1 VDRVSRQTHALRAWL
16 IQRFSA
22 VYLAGFLVYLVIHF
36 MTSEAAGY
44 AEWCAWLAQPAMVL
58 SGAGFFIALV
68 LHGWVGV
75 RDIIL
80 DYISALGLRLL
91 LLALSGALLL
101 ASGLWAVRLLL
112 VNAA

>member
-1 VDRVSRQTHALRAWL
+1 MSRQTRALRGWL

-22 VYLAGFLVYLVIHF
+22 VYLAGFLGYLVIHF
-36 MTSEAAGY
+36 LTWENPGY
-44 AEWCAWLAQPAMVL
+44 AEWRAWLAHPAVALAGSGFVL
-58 SGAGFFIALV
+58 ALM

-80 DYISALGLRLL
+80 DYIHALGLRLL
-91 LLALSGALLL
+91 LLALSGALLA

-112 VNAA
+112 LKAG

>member
-1 VDRVSRQTHALRAWL
+1 MSRQTQALRSWL

-22 VYLAGFLVYLVIHF
+22 VYLAVFLVYLIIHF
-36 MTSEAAGY
+36 LMQESHGY
-44 AEWCAWLAQPAMVL
+44 EVWRTWLAHPAVAL
-58 SGAGFFIALV
+58 ASAGFILALV

-80 DYISALGLRLL
+80 DYIHPLGLRLL
-91 LLALSGALLL
+91 LLALSGALLA

-112 VNAA
+112 LNAG

>member
-1 VDRVSRQTHALRAWL
+1 VSRQTHALRAWL

-36 MTSEAAGY
+36 LTRTSPDY
-44 AEWCAWLAQPAMVL
+44 AEWRGWLAQPGVAL
-58 SGAGFFIALV
+58 AGAGFFSALV

-80 DYISALGLRLL
+80 DYVPVLGLRLL
-91 LLALSGALLL
+91 LLALCGALLA

-112 VNAA
+112 VNAV

>member
-1 VDRVSRQTHALRAWL
+1 MSRQTHALRGWL

-36 MTSEAAGY
+36 LTLESHGY
-44 AEWCAWLAQPAMVL
+44 DAWRGWLAHPAVAL
-58 SGAGFFIALV
+58 ASAGFVLALV

-80 DYISALGLRLL
+80 DYIHALGLRLL
-91 LLALSGALLL
+91 LLALSGALLA

-112 VNAA
+112 LNAG

>member
-1 VDRVSRQTHALRAWL
+1 MSRQTQALRGWL

-22 VYLAGFLVYLVIHF
+22 VYIAGFLVYLVIHF
-36 MTSEAAGY
+36 LTLETLGY
-44 AEWCAWLAQPAMVL
+44 DAWRGWLAHPAVAL
-58 SGAGFFIALV
+58 ASAGFVFALV

-80 DYISALGLRLL
+80 DYIHPLGLRLL
-91 LLALSGALLL
+91 LLALSGALLA

-112 VNAA
+112 VNAG

>member
-1 VDRVSRQTHALRAWL
+1 MSRQTHALRGWL

-36 MTSEAAGY
+36 VMLETQGY
-44 AEWCAWLAQPAMVL
+44 DAWRAWLAHPVVAL
-58 SGAGFFIALV
+58 ASAGFILALV

-80 DYISALGLRLL
+80 DYIQSLGLRLL
-91 LLALSGALLL
+91 LLALSGTLLA

-112 VNAA
+112 FNVG

>member
-1 VDRVSRQTHALRAWL
+1 MSRQTHALGAWL

-36 MTSEAAGY
+36 LTRETQGYEA
-44 AEWCAWLAQPAMVL
+44 WRAWLAHPAVVIA
-58 SGAGFFIALV
+58 GAGFVLALV

-80 DYISALGLRLL
+80 DYIHPLGLRLL
-91 LLALSGALLL
+91 LLALSGALLA

-112 VNAA
+112 VNAG

>member
-1 VDRVSRQTHALRAWL
+1 MSRQTVALRGWL

-36 MTSEAAGY
+36 LARESHGY
-44 AEWCAWLAQPAMVL
+44 DAWRAWLAHPAVALASAGFVL
-58 SGAGFFIALV
+58 SLV

-80 DYISALGLRLL
+80 DYIHPLGLRLL
-91 LLALSGALLL
+91 LLVLSGALL
-101 ASGLWAVRLLL
+101 ASSGLWAARLLL
-112 VNAA
+112 LNAG

>member
-1 VDRVSRQTHALRAWL
+1 MSRQTQALRGWL
-16 IQRFSA
+16 LQRLSA

-36 MTSEAAGY
+36 LTRESHGY
-44 AEWCAWLAQPAMVL
+44 DAWRGWLAHPAVAL
-58 SGAGFFIALV
+58 ASAGFVLALV

-80 DYISALGLRLL
+80 DYVHVLGLRLL
-91 LLALSGALLL
+91 LLALCGALLA

-112 VNAA
+112 VNAG

>member
-1 VDRVSRQTHALRAWL
+1 MSRQTHALGAWM

-36 MTSEAAGY
+36 LTRESHGY
-44 AEWCAWLAQPAMVL
+44 DAWRAWLAHPAVALASTGFVL
-58 SGAGFFIALV
+58 GLV

-80 DYISALGLRLL
+80 DYIHVLGLRLL
-91 LLALSGALLL
+91 LLALSGTLLA
-101 ASGLWAVRLLL
+101 ASGLWAARLLL
-112 VNAA
+112 LNAG

>member
-1 VDRVSRQTHALRAWL
+1 MSRQTQALRGWL

-22 VYLAGFLVYLVIHF
+22 VYIAGFLVYLVIHF
-36 MTSEAAGY
+36 LTLETLDYDAWRG
-44 AEWCAWLAQPAMVL
+44 WLAHPAVAL
-58 SGAGFFIALV
+58 ASAGFVFALV

-80 DYISALGLRLL
+80 DYIHPLGLRLL
-91 LLALSGALLL
+91 LLALSGALLA

-112 VNAA
+112 VNAG

>member
-1 VDRVSRQTHALRAWL
+1 MSRQTHALRAWL

-36 MTSEAAGY
+36 LTRESHGY
-44 AEWCAWLAQPAMVL
+44 DAWRAWLAHPAVAL
-58 SGAGFFIALV
+58 ASAGFVLALV

-80 DYISALGLRLL
+80 DYIHALGLRLL
-91 LLALSGALLL
+91 LLALSGALLA

-112 VNAA
+112 LNAG

>member
-1 VDRVSRQTHALRAWL
+1 MSRQTHALRGWI

-36 MTSEAAGY
+36 LALETQDYDA
-44 AEWCAWLAQPAMVL
+44 WRAWLAHPAVAL
-58 SGAGFFIALV
+58 ASAGFILALV
-68 LHGWVGV
+68 LHGWIGV

-80 DYISALGLRLL
+80 DYIHPLGLRLL
-91 LLALSGALLL
+91 LLALSGALLA

-112 VNAA
+112 NAG

>member
-1 VDRVSRQTHALRAWL
+1 MSRQTHALRGWL

-22 VYLAGFLVYLVIHF
+22 VYLAGFLVYLLIHF
-36 MTSEAAGY
+36 LTLETLDYDA
-44 AEWCAWLAQPAMVL
+44 WRAWLAHPAVAL
-58 SGAGFFIALV
+58 ASAGFVLALV

-80 DYISALGLRLL
+80 DYTHPLGLRLL
-91 LLALSGALLL
+91 LLALSGALLA

-112 VNAA
+112 VNAG

>member
-1 VDRVSRQTHALRAWL
+1 VSRQTHALRAWL

-22 VYLAGFLVYLVIHF
+22 VYLAGFLVFLIIHF
-36 MTSEAAGY
+36 LTRTGPGY
-44 AEWCAWLAQPAMVL
+44 AEWRAWLAQPGVAL
-58 SGAGFFIALV
+58 AGAGFFGALV

-80 DYISALGLRLL
+80 DYVPVLGLRLL
-91 LLALSGALLL
+91 LLAASGALLA

-112 VNAA
+112 VNAG

>member
-1 VDRVSRQTHALRAWL
+1 MSRQTHALRAWL

-22 VYLAGFLVYLVIHF
+22 VYLAGFLVYLAIHF
-36 MTSEAAGY
+36 LTQASHGY
-44 AEWCAWLAQPAMVL
+44 NEWRAWLAQPGVVL
-58 SGAGFFIALV
+58 AGAGFLVALV

-80 DYISALGLRLL
+80 DYVPALGLRLL
-91 LLALSGALLL
+91 LLGLSGALLA

-112 VNAA
+112 LNAG

>member
-1 VDRVSRQTHALRAWL
+1 MSRQTHALGAWL

-22 VYLAGFLVYLVIHF
+22 VYLAGFLAYLVIHF
-36 MTSEAAGY
+36 LTRQTHGY
-44 AEWCAWLAQPAMVL
+44 DAWRVWLAQPAVAL
-58 SGAGFFIALV
+58 ASAGFMLALV

-80 DYISALGLRLL
+80 DYIQSLGLRLL
-91 LLALSGALLL
+91 LLALSGTLLA

-112 VNAA
+112 FNAG